1 MQSLCKCLSNERKL
15 FSKTTN
21 VVVTK
26 VPSIWKDFVNP
37 SQMKENYFKPFI
49 SFSRLLNLGSKT
61 LGIIENNGAI
71 KGTIDTKNILR
82 KKYTIF
88 DQYIPLHI
96 IS

>member
-1 MQSLCKCLSNERKL
+1 M
-15 FSKTTN
+15 
-21 VVVTK
+21 
-26 VPSIWKDFVNP
+26 
-37 SQMKENYFKPFI
+37 
-49 SFSRLLNLGSKT
+49 LNLGSKT

-96 IS
+96 ISWMAITIGHKSICNHGNGWNLNSGVYDIEFKTLTCDSG